1 MNKMNASMKIISL
14 LLLSLLFWGN
24 YVNGQN
30 LQNAFDK
37 IADIEGFERV
47 DYTAEEYGYP
57 KEIGSMKMVGYG
69 NADPRDKVLVILS
82 KIPSKLLVAEENIRG
97 EMCRWYI
104 EDLKNG
110 STVMMCIFVGTGSAD
125 TVAQLFTGS
134 SRTYYHKFAKKI
146 EEEFKK

>member
-1 MNKMNASMKIISL
+1 MKVIRL
-14 LLLSLLFWGN
+14 LLLSFLFWVGAN

-30 LQNAFDK
+30 LQNAFEK
-37 IADIEGFERV
+37 IADIKGFERI

-69 NADPRDKVLVILS
+69 NADPRDKVLAILS
-82 KIPSKLLVAEENIRG
+82 KIPSKLLVVEENLRG
-97 EMCRWYI
+97 EICRWYM
-104 EDLKNG
+104 EDLKNDN
-110 STVMMCIFVGTGSAD
+110 TVMMCIFVGTGSSD